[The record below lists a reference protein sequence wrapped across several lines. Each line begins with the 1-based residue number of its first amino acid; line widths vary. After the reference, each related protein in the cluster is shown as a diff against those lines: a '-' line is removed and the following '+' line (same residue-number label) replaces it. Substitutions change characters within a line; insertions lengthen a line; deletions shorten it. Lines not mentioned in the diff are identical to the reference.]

1 MSDAEGRVRRHALN
15 RFYHQ
20 EGKWY
25 VEAREGRQGPFSR
38 REEAVAYLENHKR
51 RHRRKRD
58 DESVAANDGAQGESL
73 SR

>member
-15 RFYHQ
+15 RFYNQ

-38 REEAVAYLENHKR
+38 REEAVAYLQQHKR
-51 RHRRKRD
+51 RHRRNRD
-58 DESVAANDGAQGESL
+58 DDGLADAQGEGAA
-73 SR
+73 R

>member
-15 RFYHQ
+15 RFYHL

-38 REEAVAYLENHKR
+38 REEAVAYLEKHKR

-58 DESVAANDGAQGESL
+58 EETPPGNQGESL